1 MFWCVNVLTGFIVV
15 LLFLWGQS
23 NEIDLDALLL
33 MEEKDFSEIE
43 LPKVIV

>member
-15 LLFLWGQS
+15 LLLLWGQS

>member
-1 MFWCVNVLTGFIVV
+1 MCELVYCLI
-15 LLFLWGQS
+15 LWGQS

-43 LPKVIV
+43 LPKVIVLLELAY